1 MDLKT
6 KLEELA
12 MSSIV
17 TIEETE
23 SLKEVEE
30 LRVKLLGKKGQLTDL
45 LKMMRDLSKEER
57 PVIGKLANEIRDDLT
72 ARIGEKKEALEIE
85 ALNERLAAETIDV
98 TLPGRPLKKGQTCHS
113 SSDGR
118 DGGFIFR
125 HGLQHYR
132 RNRNRFGL
140 LKLRTC

>member
-12 MSSIV
+12 KSSI
-17 TIEETE
+17 TKIEESE
-23 SLKEVEE
+23 SLTQVED
-30 LRVKLLGKKGQLTDL
+30 LRVKLLGKKGELTDL

-72 ARIGEKKEALEIE
+72 TRIGEKKEALEVE

-98 TLPGRPLKKGQTCHS
+98 TLPGRQLKKGQTHV
-113 SSDGR
+113 
-118 DGGFIFR
+118 I
-125 HGLQHYR
+125 HQVM
-132 RNRNRFGL
+132 
-140 LKLRTC
+140 

>member
-12 MSSIV
+12 QASIAK
-17 TIEETE
+17 IDE
-23 SLKEVEE
+23 SASLQAVED
-30 LRVKLLGKKGQLTDL
+30 LRVKLLGKKGELTDL

-72 ARIGEKKEALEIE
+72 TRIGDKKEALEE
-85 ALNERLAAETIDV
+85 K
-98 TLPGRPLKKGQTCHS
+98 RPDTCDS
-113 SSDGR
+113 SSHGR
-118 DGGFIFR
+118 NGRFILR

-132 RNRNRFGL
+132 RNGDCFRL
-140 LKLRTC
+140 LKL

>member
-12 MSSIV
+12 KSSI
-17 TIEETE
+17 TKIEESE
-23 SLKEVEE
+23 SLTQVED
-30 LRVKLLGKKGQLTDL
+30 LRVKLLGKKGELTDL

-72 ARIGEKKEALEIE
+72 TRIGEKKEALEVE

-98 TLPGRPLKKGQTCHS
+98 TLPGRQLKKGQMHVIQI
-113 SSDGR
+113 GR
-118 DGGFIFR
+118 ASCR
-125 HGLQHYR
+125 ER
-132 RNRNRFGL
+132 V
-140 LKLRTC
+140 